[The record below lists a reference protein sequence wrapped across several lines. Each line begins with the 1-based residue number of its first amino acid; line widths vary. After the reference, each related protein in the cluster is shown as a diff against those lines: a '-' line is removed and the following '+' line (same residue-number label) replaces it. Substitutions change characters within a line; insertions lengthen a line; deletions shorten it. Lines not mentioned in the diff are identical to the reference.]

1 MTRSRTRE
9 ALRALSMVGMLTIK
23 PGDGSFASGEGDE
36 IPEETVMWMY
46 YQELHRHDEIYAA
59 RSLIETEVYLTCYDN
74 RTPEVPARLD
84 EYRDRLLDVE
94 TEEISAEDFL
104 KVLKLSTS
112 KESAVFY
119 RCKILNSFHQDDRNK
134 VKNA

>member
-1 MTRSRTRE
+1 MFGVTRSRTRE

-84 EYRDRLLDVE
+84 EYRDRLLDV
-94 TEEISAEDFL
+94 
-104 KVLKLSTS
+104 
-112 KESAVFY
+112 
-119 RCKILNSFHQDDRNK
+119 
-134 VKNA
+134 